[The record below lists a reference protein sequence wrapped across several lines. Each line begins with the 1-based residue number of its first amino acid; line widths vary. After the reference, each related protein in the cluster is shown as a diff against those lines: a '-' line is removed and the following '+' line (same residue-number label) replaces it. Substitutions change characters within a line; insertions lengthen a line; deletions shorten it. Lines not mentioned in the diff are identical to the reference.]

1 MREPVPKA
9 TPLQPVFTNQT
20 LEPCPLIRSA
30 SRTLA
35 RSHNDTS
42 AIRYVHDVIATDA
55 SFAICYLL
63 SVASTSASKRF
74 G

>member
-20 LEPCPLIRSA
+20 LKPCPLIRSA

-55 SFAICYLL
+55 TDASFARCFVLE
-63 SVASTSASKRF
+63 VASTDAF
-74 G
+74 